1 MEKNE
6 EAMSDE
12 HPPKWFIMFPLGT
25 FENCLREKNE
35 SMWAYLLIFAT
46 KQKDLQFASLLV
58 KIPCLIFFQ

>member
-1 MEKNE
+1 MNTLLKKFFLTLK
-6 EAMSDE
+6 S
-12 HPPKWFIMFPLGT
+12 HGLLCFPFKLLKIASGK
-25 FENCLREKNE
+25 KNE